1 MTCLEDRR
9 RRVEDGGGAWRAV
22 NDFDRLDRILV
33 AAR

>member
-1 MTCLEDRR
+1 MTRLEDWQ
-9 RRVEDGGGAWRAV
+9 RRVEDGGGAWRVV